1 MEKRKYEN
9 RDQEFLDM
17 TTDQIQGVIKDLKKV
32 IKEADEKLVVVSSEP
47 TPDVE
52 ILNAIK
58 REKTDANNKRVRAYA
73 RLRKL
78 GYSAKDTRAKN
89 AALKEAAKVGNTPVA
104 PDSAI
109 PAPTEVPQNS

>member
-17 TTDQIQGVIKDLKKV
+17 TVDQIQGVIKDLKKQ
-32 IKEADEKLVVVSSEP
+32 IKECDEKLVVVSAEP
-47 TPDVE
+47 TPDNE

-58 REKTDANNKRVRAYA
+58 REKTDANNKRVRAYS

-89 AALKEAAKVGNTPVA
+89 AAMREAAKGGNTPIV
-104 PDSAI
+104 PESAI
-109 PAPTEVPQNS
+109 PASEVPQNS